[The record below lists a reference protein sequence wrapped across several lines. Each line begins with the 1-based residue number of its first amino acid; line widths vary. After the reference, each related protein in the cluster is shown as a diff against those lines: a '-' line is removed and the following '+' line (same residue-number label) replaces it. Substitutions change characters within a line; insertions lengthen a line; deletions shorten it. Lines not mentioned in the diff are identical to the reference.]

1 MIPILKK
8 EAQARIRINRL
19 LEQSGWRFFPD
30 KNGPDNII
38 CESRITK
45 TVYSPAVDL
54 GNDFE
59 KSAHGFV
66 DYLLLNSDRKPVGLV
81 EAKREGIDPLDA
93 KEQAR
98 DYAKSLGIRHI
109 FLSNGIIHYYWD
121 LSQGNPTRIS
131 HLLSLEQLGEAS
143 HWNPDPQKLIAT
155 KVDENYIAVSQD
167 AGWLNHSP
175 AQRDIVRVN
184 QNIKLLRDYQLDA
197 VVALQKAYAKGKNRF
212 LFEMATGTG
221 KTLLSAAI
229 TKLFIRSANATRVL
243 FLVDRIELENQ
254 AARNFNHYLA
264 KDSISTAIYKERRD
278 DWINAQVVVTTIQSL
293 AAGNR
298 YLTEF
303 SPNDFQLIISD
314 EAHRTIGGNNR
325 VIFEYFIGAKL
336 GLTATPKDYLKG
348 IDPAK
353 LREDDPRELERRLLL
368 DSYRTFGCDDGKP
381 TFSFSLV
388 DAVNHKPPYLVN
400 PLAVDCRTDITTEL
414 LTQKGWAVKLGKFD
428 DDDDDQE
435 KTFYKRDFEKKFFSD
450 ATNETF
456 VRTFLK
462 NAKRDPLTGEIGKTI
477 AFAVSRKHARKLTKL
492 LNDEIEKMY
501 PGKYQSDFAVQITS
515 EIPSAQDMTKKFDS
529 ERNALNGKSTFKPE
543 FIDYN
548 SSRTRVCITV
558 GMMTTG
564 YDCEDLLNVVLARP
578 IFSPTDFIQIKGRG
592 TRLYTFRHKQDG
604 EEYKADKDNFYLFD
618 FFANC
623 EYFEKDFDY
632 GKKIEPPKV
641 GGGDGPGGGGGGGPV
656 NTDFT
661 WTGPDELKDK
671 KEEQIGL
678 QGMKIDREAFS
689 SSFEQTTRDEV
700 EKFPELHEAVEARDW
715 SRVEAFVR
723 ENIFEKPQ
731 EFWNTEKLRDA
742 YGVDRRL
749 TLSEIL
755 QKVFG
760 VIQRF
765 PSREDLAGED
775 FDRFLSM
782 EGVDGTKVHELQT
795 LFTAY
800 LLYPDIRVAVDEG
813 DFGKLATD
821 ARLNLRELKA
831 LGEPQRRFTLNYI
844 KDNIVINRYFAA

>member
-1 MIPILKK
+1 MAKK

-30 KNGPDNII
+30 QNGPDNII

-45 TVYSPAVDL
+45 SVYSPGLDL

-59 KSAHGFV
+59 KVSHGFV
-66 DYLLLNSDRKPVGLV
+66 DYLLLNLDRKPVGLV

-98 DYAKSLGIRHI
+98 DYAKALGIRFI

-131 HLLSLEQLGEAS
+131 HLLSLEDLGES
-143 HWNPDPQKLIAT
+143 SRWNPDPQKLIDT

-229 TKLFIRSANATRVL
+229 TKLFIRSGNATRVL

-254 AARNFNHYLA
+254 AWRNFNQYLA
-264 KDSISTAIYKERRD
+264 KDSISTVIYKERRD
-278 DWINAQVVVTTIQSL
+278 EWTGAQVVVTTIQSL
-293 AAGNR
+293 AANNR

-348 IDPAK
+348 VDSDK
-353 LREDDPRELERRLLL
+353 MRDDDPRELERRLLL
-368 DSYRTFGCDDGKP
+368 DSYRTFGCDDGNP
-381 TFSFSLV
+381 TFRFSLI
-388 DAVNHKPPYLVN
+388 DAVNHEPPYLVN
-400 PLAVDCRTDITTEL
+400 PFRLDCRTDITTEL
-414 LTQKGWAVKLGKFD
+414 LTKKGWAVKLAGLD
-428 DDDDDQE
+428 EDDDDQE

-456 VRTFLK
+456 VRTFLA

-492 LNDEIEKMY
+492 LNDEIEKLH

-515 EIPSAQDMTKKFDS
+515 DIPSAQDMTKKFDS
-529 ERNALNGKSTFKPE
+529 ERNALNGKSSFKPE

-548 SSRTRVCITV
+548 SSRTRVCVTV

-592 TRLYTFRHKQDG
+592 TRLYTFRHKQGGD
-604 EEYKADKDNFYLFD
+604 EHKADKDNFYLFD

-623 EYFEKDFDY
+623 EFFEKDFDY
-632 GKKIEPPKV
+632 GKKIMPPKV
-641 GGGDGPGGGGGGGPV
+641 GGGDGPGGGGGTV
-656 NTDFT
+656 TTDFT
-661 WTGPDELKDK
+661 WTGPDELKEK
-671 KEEQIGL
+671 QAEQIGL

-689 SSFEQTTRDEV
+689 RSFEQTTRDEV
-700 EKFPELHEAVEARDW
+700 EKFPELHDAVEARDW

-723 ENIFEKPQ
+723 ENIFDRPQ

-749 TLSEIL
+749 TLAEIL

-775 FDRFLSM
+775 FDRFLSTA
-782 EGVDGTKVHELQT
+782 GVDGSKVQELQT

-800 LLYPDIRVAVDEG
+800 LLYPDIRAAVDLG

-821 ARLNLRELKA
+821 ARLNLKELKV
-831 LGEPQRRFTLNYI
+831 LGEPQRKLALNYI

>member
-1 MIPILKK
+1 MALF
-8 EAQARIRINRL
+8 QLNRSG
-19 LEQSGWRFFPD
+19 LEQAGWRFFPE
-30 KNGPDNII
+30 KGGPDNII
-38 CESRITK
+38 CECRISK
-45 TVYSPAVDL
+45 KVYSPSLDL

-59 KSAHGFV
+59 KCGHGFV
-66 DYLLLNSDRKPVGLV
+66 DYLLLNLDRKPVALV

-109 FLSNGIIHYYWD
+109 FLSNGIIQYYWD
-121 LSQGNPTRIS
+121 LSHGNPTRIS

-143 HWNPDPQKLIAT
+143 RWNPDPQKLTEA

-175 AQRDIVRVN
+175 TQRDIVRVN

-221 KTLLSAAI
+221 KTLLSAAV
-229 TKLFIRSANATRVL
+229 TKLFIRSANAARVL

-264 KDSISTAIYKERRD
+264 KDSISTALYKERRD

-348 IDPAK
+348 IDPAMM
-353 LREDDPRELERRLLL
+353 REDDPRELERRLLL
-368 DSYRTFGCDDGKP
+368 DSYRTFGCEDGNP
-381 TFSFSLV
+381 TFRFSLV

-400 PLAVDCRTDITTEL
+400 PFAVDCRTDITTEL
-414 LTQKGWAVKLGKFD
+414 LSQKGWAVKLATLD
-428 DDDDDQE
+428 DNEEEEE
-435 KTFYKRDFEKKFFSD
+435 KTFYKRDFEKRFFSD

-477 AFAVSRKHARKLTKL
+477 VFAVSRKHARKLTKL
-492 LNDEIEKMY
+492 LNDEIEKLH

-515 EIPSAQDMTKKFDS
+515 DIPSAQDMTKKFDS
-529 ERNALNGKSTFKPE
+529 ERNALNGKSSFKPE

-548 SSRTRVCITV
+548 SSRTRVCVTV

-564 YDCEDLLNVVLARP
+564 YDCEDLLNVMLVRP

-592 TRLYTFRHKQDG
+592 TRLYTFRHKQAG
-604 EEYKADKDNFYLFD
+604 HEHKAEKDNFYLFD

-623 EYFEKDFDY
+623 EYFEKNFDY
-632 GKKIEPPKV
+632 GKRIQPPRE
-641 GGGDGPGGGGGGGPV
+641 GGGGPNDGEGGGGGRP
-656 NTDFT
+656 NIDFT
-661 WTGPDELKDK
+661 WTGPDELKEK
-671 KEEQIGL
+671 REEQIGL

-689 SSFEQTTRDEV
+689 RSFEETTRREV
-700 EKFPELHEAVEARDW
+700 EKFPELHEAVETRDW
-715 SRVEAFVR
+715 QRVEAFVR
-723 ENIFEKPQ
+723 EHIFDKPQ
-731 EFWNTEKLRDA
+731 EFWTTEKLRDA

-749 TLSEIL
+749 SLGEIL

-765 PSREDLAGED
+765 PTRQDLADED
-775 FDRFLSM
+775 FDRFLSCS
-782 EGVDGTKVHELQT
+782 GVDGSKVHELQT

-800 LLYPDIRVAVDEG
+800 LLYPDIRAAVDAG

-821 ARLNLRELKA
+821 ARLNLRELIA
-831 LGEPQRRFTLNYI
+831 LGEPQRKLALNYI